1 MKPDPISVITVAVK
15 YRLHPL
21 ALQDILQL
29 NLQRPKVDKY
39 DVHYFVVFPAL
50 RLTADAY
57 DMIEDNSDDPTST
70 KWNINN
76 PNLCELWD
84 RKKKNGTLALVEMQ
98 NYCLCV
104 AGPNHQHPEFS
115 YDTVISVEAG
125 YKPIIPLRSG
135 ENIRKK
141 QTTFVQKYEA
151 EENGNGNDSQSSRSS
166 TKRTKQQQQQQQR
179 RRNQRN
185 RSNDFLQRRTMTYDG
200 GTHFEGETTDSVGAF
215 RHDLF
220 RLLGT
225 DFSRLRM
232 QRSIFMMYQIIDT
245 SVAKIGPILEMYK
258 KRLDWYTFQIRKQR
272 WKFGDRIRGLLD
284 TKRELELIKEYVR
297 PCINVIRHIINDPD
311 LAEDDDGSSGDG
323 GGKSNTNGVGDR
335 LLKKIE
341 IKQYFEDIDDTL
353 NLYTESIEHMA
364 GLCDSYN
371 SEFTGYG
378 DKRMNDILFVLTIVT
393 TLFVPAQF
401 FTGVFGMNFV
411 KKDGSPNMP
420 LLNW

>member
-1 MKPDPISVITVAVK
+1 
-15 YRLHPL
+15 
-21 ALQDILQL
+21 
-29 NLQRPKVDKY
+29 
-39 DVHYFVVFPAL
+39 
-50 RLTADAY
+50 
-57 DMIEDNSDDPTST
+57 
-70 KWNINN
+70 
-76 PNLCELWD
+76 
-84 RKKKNGTLALVEMQ
+84 
-98 NYCLCV
+98 
-104 AGPNHQHPEFS
+104 
-115 YDTVISVEAG
+115 
-125 YKPIIPLRSG
+125 
-135 ENIRKK
+135 
-141 QTTFVQKYEA
+141 
-151 EENGNGNDSQSSRSS
+151 
-166 TKRTKQQQQQQQR
+166 
-179 RRNQRN
+179 
-185 RSNDFLQRRTMTYDG
+185 
-200 GTHFEGETTDSVGAF
+200 
-215 RHDLF
+215 
-220 RLLGT
+220 
-225 DFSRLRM
+225 
-232 QRSIFMMYQIIDT
+232 
-245 SVAKIGPILEMYK
+245 
-258 KRLDWYTFQIRKQR
+258 
-272 WKFGDRIRGLLD
+272 
-284 TKRELELIKEYVR
+284 LIKEYVR